1 MKPRPTDLRGADH
14 ARLGA
19 LVWFAVLAGPAAWAI
34 QFLLGAQFV
43 LAQCSGKATN
53 SGFGLPMHAISVT
66 LAGVGALVGVVAT
79 LVAFAVYRATGDD
92 EHTQDPEQIT
102 TGRLRFLA
110 TVALTVNPLT
120 TAICLM
126 LAIGTPLLGPCQQS

>member
-1 MKPRPTDLRGADH
+1 MKPRLTDLSGAGP

-19 LVWFAVLAGPAAWAI
+19 LVWFAVLAGPAAWAT

-43 LAQCSGKATN
+43 LAQCSAKATN
-53 SGFGLPMHAISVT
+53 SGFGFPVHAISAT
-66 LAGVGALVGVVAT
+66 LAGVGVLVGVVAE
-79 LVAFAVYRATGDD
+79 LVALAVYRATRDD
-92 EHTQDPEQIT
+92 EHTQDPAQIT

-110 TVALTVNPLT
+110 AVAITVNPLT

-126 LAIGTPLLGPCQQS
+126 LAIGTPLLGVCQQS